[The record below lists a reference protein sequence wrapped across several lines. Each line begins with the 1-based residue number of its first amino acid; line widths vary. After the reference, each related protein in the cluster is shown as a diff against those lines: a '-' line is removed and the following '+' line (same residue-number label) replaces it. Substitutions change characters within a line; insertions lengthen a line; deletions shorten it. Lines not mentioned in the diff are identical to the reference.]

1 MHNLTTLVAGIRAS
15 GKLHIGH
22 YLGLVKQL
30 LESQNNPNNS
40 CFYFIA
46 DLHGLTTP
54 ITSGELAEHTLD
66 IAGTY
71 LALGIDP
78 AKITFFAQNHV
89 HEHSELAW
97 IFNCITPL
105 GELERMTQFKDKA
118 QQHEKNIN
126 AGLLT
131 YPCLMAADILLYKP
145 SAIPIGEDQIQHV
158 ELARVIARK
167 FNYQFGQTFL
177 EPQSYLQKP
186 LRIMSLTDPT
196 KKMSKTGD
204 EALNLDDTPEE
215 IFRKLKKATTATE
228 AGQKSPGEENLLSL
242 LNHFGSADEINYF
255 HEAQKTQTLK
265 YSELKETLAKNIANH
280 FAEFRE
286 KKQALLSKPQAIKE
300 ILMAGA
306 KKAKVVASQTLQ
318 EVKQKIGLL

>member
-1 MHNLTTLVAGIRAS
+1 MQNLTTLVAGIRAS

-66 IAGTY
+66 IASTY

-105 GELERMTQFKDKA
+105 GELERMTQFKDKSQKEGA
-118 QQHEKNIN
+118 ES
-126 AGLLT
+126 AGLGLFS
-131 YPCLMAADILLYKP
+131 YPVLMAADILLYNTTIPRYLNRTVLDAKP
-145 SAIPIGEDQIQHV
+145 RRRGLNSP
-158 ELARVIARK
+158 
-167 FNYQFGQTFL
+167 
-177 EPQSYLQKP
+177 
-186 LRIMSLTDPT
+186 
-196 KKMSKTGD
+196 KKREYRENAS
-204 EALNLDDTPEE
+204 
-215 IFRKLKKATTATE
+215 R
-228 AGQKSPGEENLLSL
+228 PGCRS
-242 LNHFGSADEINYF
+242 H
-255 HEAQKTQTLK
+255 
-265 YSELKETLAKNIANH
+265 
-280 FAEFRE
+280 
-286 KKQALLSKPQAIKE
+286 
-300 ILMAGA
+300 
-306 KKAKVVASQTLQ
+306 
-318 EVKQKIGLL
+318 